1 MIANIKNAIYE
12 ILQNEADSMSNL
24 ALVNN
29 TRGMNGYPE
38 RMSWSIIGFRSIKEL
53 EKVEQELLD
62 MLKETAAECTDKE
75 SLKKLEQL
83 DVTRQIL
90 HKRDGCNLW
99 EVQHEYYILYEFDM
113 CEIMNDCNSDTF
125 LKSRYDSEYHFIES
139 EINDLDLLRDCTT
152 FDELQD
158 VVTKYRKMWES
169 INSLEDDEILV
180 RYNESWTFEKT
191 KRYATSYSKD
201 THNYAIALSII

>member
-1 MIANIKNAIYE
+1 MIANIKNEIYE

-24 ALVNN
+24 KLVDN

-53 EKVEQELLD
+53 EKVEQELLY
-62 MLKETAAECTDKE
+62 MLKETVAENTDKE
-75 SLKKLEQL
+75 NLKELEQL
-83 DVTRQIL
+83 DVHRQIL
-90 HKRDGCNLW
+90 HKRDGWNLW
-99 EVQHEYYILYEFDM
+99 EVQHEYYILDEFDM
-113 CEIMNDCNSDTF
+113 CEIMDDCNSDTF
-125 LKSRYDSEYHFIES
+125 LKSRYDSEYYFIES

-158 VVTKYRKMWES
+158 VVSKYREMWES
-169 INSLEDDEILV
+169 INSLKDDEILI
-180 RYNESWTFEKT
+180 RYNESWTFEKM

-201 THNYAIALSII
+201 THTYAIALSIL